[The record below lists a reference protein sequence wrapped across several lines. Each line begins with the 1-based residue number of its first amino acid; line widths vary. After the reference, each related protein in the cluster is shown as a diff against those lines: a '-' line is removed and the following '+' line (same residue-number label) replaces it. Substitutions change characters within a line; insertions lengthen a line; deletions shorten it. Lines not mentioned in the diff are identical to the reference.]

1 MPSLNFIKLSGRTL
15 LIKVVQVI
23 GILLILAGLSLIG
36 MYIVQV
42 WQVLEASNQSVI
54 FWYLPIVFLGLVAI
68 IMGIMSMAW
77 VKRQR
82 LKEQTKEQRNK
93 Q

>member
-1 MPSLNFIKLSGRTL
+1 L

-36 MYIVQV
+36 TYMLQV
-42 WQVLEASNQSVI
+42 WQVLEASDQSVI

-82 LKEQTKEQRNK
+82 FKGQTKNNSTRNGINDDTAT
-93 Q
+93 